1 MAYAQGS
8 IVLVENP
15 YADGL
20 RPVMIVSNDERPYQ
34 GKQYTVAIVTTTE
47 RSEAVQLAG
56 DALTE
61 GTLHADPSFVNP
73 WSVHEFEHAEIDRR
87 VAQTSGDVIQAV
99 ADGIARF
106 TELKEGE

>member
-20 RPVMIVSNDERPYQ
+20 RPVMVISNDERPYQ

-47 RSEAVQLAG
+47 RREAVQVETGDLA
-56 DALTE
+56 E
-61 GTLHADPSFVNP
+61 GTLNVDPSFVNP
-73 WSVHEFEHAEIDRR
+73 WSVHEFEHIEVDRR
-87 VAQTSGDVIQAV
+87 VAQASDDVIQGV
-99 ADGIARF
+99 ADGVARF
-106 TELKEGE
+106 VELDP

>member
-56 DALTE
+56 DDLTE
-61 GTLHADPSFVNP
+61 GSLNADPSFVNP
-73 WSVHEFEHAEIDRR
+73 WSVHEFEHVEIDRR
-87 VAQTSGDVIQAV
+87 VAQASDDVIRAV
-99 ADGIARF
+99 GGGVARYV
-106 TELKEGE
+106 EPNP

>member
-34 GKQYTVAIVTTTE
+34 GKQYTFAIVTTTE
-47 RSEAVQLAG
+47 RDNAIRLEA
-56 DALTE
+56 DEFTE
-61 GTLHADPSFVNP
+61 GSLNVDPSFVNP
-73 WSVHEFEHAEIDRR
+73 WSVHEVEHVEIDRR
-87 VAQTSGDVIQAV
+87 VAQVSDDVIADV
-99 ADGIARF
+99 ADGVSRYV
-106 TELKEGE
+106 EPLS